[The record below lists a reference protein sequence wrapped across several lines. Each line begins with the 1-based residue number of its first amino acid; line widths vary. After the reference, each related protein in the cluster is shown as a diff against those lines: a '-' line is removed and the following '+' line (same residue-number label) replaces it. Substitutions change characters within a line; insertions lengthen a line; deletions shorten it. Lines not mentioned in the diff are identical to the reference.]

1 MTRHVVATVDQIPP
15 DKRMLVTAG
24 GREIAIFN
32 VGGEF
37 FGIGNRCPH
46 NGASLCKG
54 RVVGLVEACEPG
66 VYQFSRRG
74 ELVRCP
80 WHGWEFDL
88 RTGKSRCEPDRTRVR
103 SYDLKVEPGSALTE
117 GPLKAE
123 TFAVSVEKQYV
134 VVEV

>member
-15 DKRMLVTAG
+15 GQRMLVTVA
-24 GREIAIFN
+24 GREIGIFN

-46 NGASLCKG
+46 NGGSLCKG
-54 RVVGLVEACEPG
+54 RVVGLVEASEPG
-66 VYQFSRRG
+66 SYRFSRRG

-88 RTGKSRCEPDRTRVR
+88 RTGKSWCEPDRTKVR
-103 SYDLKVEPGSALTE
+103 SYDLKVEHGSALTE
-117 GPLKAE
+117 GPLQAE

-134 VVEV
+134 VVEI

>member
-15 DKRMLVTAG
+15 GARMLVTID
-24 GREIAIFN
+24 GREIGIFN

-46 NGASLCKG
+46 NGASLCRG
-54 RVVGLVEACEPG
+54 RSVGLVEASEPG
-66 VYQFSRRG
+66 SYQLSRRG

-88 RTGKSRCEPDRTRVR
+88 RTGKSWCEPDRTRVR
-103 SYDLKVEPGSALTE
+103 SYDLKVEPGSVFTE
-117 GPLKAE
+117 GPLRAE
-123 TFAVSVEKQYV
+123 TFPVSIEKHYV
-134 VVEV
+134 VLDV